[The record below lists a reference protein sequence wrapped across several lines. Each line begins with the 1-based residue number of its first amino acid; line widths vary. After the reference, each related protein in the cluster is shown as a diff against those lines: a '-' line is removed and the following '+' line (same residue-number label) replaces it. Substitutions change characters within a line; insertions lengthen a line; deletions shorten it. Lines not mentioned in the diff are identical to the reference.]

1 MGRCY
6 LAIGILPS
14 IMPNLYMLAGPN
26 GAGKT
31 TAAYTLLPEVM
42 GTREFVN
49 ADEIARG
56 LSPFNVESVAFEAG
70 RLMLQRID
78 YLMNKGVDFGLE
90 TTLSTRSYVQTI
102 QRARQAGYTISLYY
116 IWIPSA
122 EVSKT
127 RVAQRVARGGHNIPP
142 DVIERRHGRSLF
154 NLVNLYMPICDYFTV
169 IDNAGTMPQIVITGG
184 IGLENNVFTVEIWE
198 TIQAYENKR

>member
-1 MGRCY
+1 
-6 LAIGILPS
+6 
-14 IMPNLYMLAGPN
+14 MPNLYILAGPN

-78 YLMNKGVDFGLE
+78 YLMKKGVDFALE

-102 QRARQAGYTISLYY
+102 RLAKESNYKISLYY
-116 IWIPSA
+116 VWLPSA
-122 EVSKT
+122 EVSKM
-127 RVAQRVARGGHNIPP
+127 RVAQRVSRGGHNIPP
-142 DVIERRHGRSLF
+142 DVIERRYSRSLF
-154 NLVNLYMPICDYFTV
+154 NLVNLYIPICDYFTV
-169 IDNAGTMPQIVITGG
+169 IDNAGTVPEIISTGG
-184 IGLENNVFTVEIWE
+184 VALENNVFNAEIWAM
-198 TIQAYENKR
+198 IQGYEAN

>member
-1 MGRCY
+1 
-6 LAIGILPS
+6 
-14 IMPNLYMLAGPN
+14 MPNLYILAGPN

-42 GTREFVN
+42 KTKEFVN

-78 YLMNKGVDFGLE
+78 YLMKLEVDFALE
-90 TTLSTRSYVQTI
+90 TTLSTRSYAQLI
-102 QRARQAGYTISLYY
+102 RRAQQIGYVVSLYY
-116 IWIPSA
+116 FWLPSA
-122 EVSKT
+122 VVSKE

-142 DVIERRHGRSLF
+142 DVIERRYGRSVE
-154 NLVNLYMPICDYFTV
+154 NLVKRYIPICNFFTV
-169 IDNAGTMPQIVITGG
+169 FSNATPVTEEVAVGG
-184 IGLENNVFTVEIWE
+184 MYLKTTVLNNEIWE
-198 TIQAYENKR
+198 TIQNYEDNRS

>member
-1 MGRCY
+1 
-6 LAIGILPS
+6 
-14 IMPNLYMLAGPN
+14 MPNLYILAGPN

-42 GTREFVN
+42 ETREFVN

-78 YLMNKGVDFGLE
+78 YLMKQGVDFALE
-90 TTLSTRSYVQTI
+90 TTLSTRSYVQTV
-102 QRARQAGYTISLYY
+102 QRARKAGYVVSLYY
-116 IWIPSA
+116 VWIPSA
-122 EVSKT
+122 EVSKI
-127 RVAQRVARGGHNIPP
+127 RVAQRVARGGHNIPS
-142 DVIERRHGRSLF
+142 DVIERRYGRSLT

-169 IDNAGTMPQIVITGG
+169 IDNAGTMPGIVATGG
-184 IGLENNVFTVEIWE
+184 IELENDVFDNEIWQV
-198 TIQAYENKR
+198 IQTYESK